1 MRPETVLA
9 LKPGGDPKAAAAQ
22 WVAAYAAAARECPA
36 DKALCDRLTR
46 RAEDACALCCERAA
60 YVPSPCHDEA
70 YYTAFAEARERE
82 DAALD
87 GGFPLGNEADAAFA
101 GDYFSVPEL
110 VQLQCGRAQRIDAGT
125 FNGYNFDVLVRRG
138 FLAEAAG
145 DFAEAARCYG
155 GVSTS
160 RSVQEREYAYVKC
173 NGNCEATEDKFVY
186 IGTGSCAAVEK
197 FYNGK
202 GKCTSGCHG
211 LGDCVKVCENNAI
224 CIKNGV
230 AVINPE
236 LCTAC
241 GKCVK
246 VCPNKLISLIGES
259 QKFIV
264 RCSSTDPGK
273 ITRAACKNGCIGCG
287 ICAKKCPVGAIAVN
301 ANHAVIDAG
310 KCIGCGTCAQA
321 CPMKCIA
328 KI

>member
-1 MRPETVLA
+1 MEQYVLPILFFLILGAVAGVLLTVASKLLFVKTDETVEKITEA
-9 LKPGGDPKAAAAQ
+9 LPGANCGGCGFSGCEGYANAVAKGEAAPNLCKPGGAPVTIALSEIMGVAAQ
-22 WVAAYAAAARECPA
+22 
-36 DKALCDRLTR
+36 
-46 RAEDACALCCERAA
+46 
-60 YVPSPCHDEA
+60 
-70 YYTAFAEARERE
+70 
-82 DAALD
+82 
-87 GGFPLGNEADAAFA
+87 
-101 GDYFSVPEL
+101 
-110 VQLQCGRAQRIDAGT
+110 
-125 FNGYNFDVLVRRG
+125 
-138 FLAEAAG
+138 
-145 DFAEAARCYG
+145 
-155 GVSTS
+155 
-160 RSVQEREYAYVKC
+160 VQEREYAYVKC

-273 ITRAACKNGCIGCG
+273 ITRAACKNGCIGCS

-310 KCIGCGTCAQA
+310 KCTGCGTCAQV

>member
-1 MRPETVLA
+1 MTEFSAAELKLLFERNKRMEQYVLPILFFLILGAVAGVLLTVASKLLFVKTDETVEKITEA
-9 LKPGGDPKAAAAQ
+9 LPGANCGGCGFSGCEGYANAVAKGEAAPNLCKPGGAPVTIALSEIMGVAAQ
-22 WVAAYAAAARECPA
+22 
-36 DKALCDRLTR
+36 
-46 RAEDACALCCERAA
+46 
-60 YVPSPCHDEA
+60 
-70 YYTAFAEARERE
+70 
-82 DAALD
+82 
-87 GGFPLGNEADAAFA
+87 
-101 GDYFSVPEL
+101 
-110 VQLQCGRAQRIDAGT
+110 
-125 FNGYNFDVLVRRG
+125 
-138 FLAEAAG
+138 
-145 DFAEAARCYG
+145 
-155 GVSTS
+155 
-160 RSVQEREYAYVKC
+160 VQEREYAYVKC
-173 NGNCEATEDKFVY
+173 NGNCEATENKFVY

>member
-1 MRPETVLA
+1 MTEFSAAELKLLFERNKRMEQYVLPILFFLILGAVAGVLLTVASKLLFVKTDETVEKITEA
-9 LKPGGDPKAAAAQ
+9 LPGANCGGCGFSGCEGYANAVAKGEAAPNLCKPGGAPVTIALSEIMGVAAQ
-22 WVAAYAAAARECPA
+22 
-36 DKALCDRLTR
+36 
-46 RAEDACALCCERAA
+46 
-60 YVPSPCHDEA
+60 
-70 YYTAFAEARERE
+70 
-82 DAALD
+82 
-87 GGFPLGNEADAAFA
+87 
-101 GDYFSVPEL
+101 
-110 VQLQCGRAQRIDAGT
+110 
-125 FNGYNFDVLVRRG
+125 
-138 FLAEAAG
+138 
-145 DFAEAARCYG
+145 
-155 GVSTS
+155 
-160 RSVQEREYAYVKC
+160 VQEREYAYVKC

-230 AVINPE
+230 TVINPE

-264 RCSSTDPGK
+264 RCSSTAPGK

-287 ICAKKCPVGAIAVN
+287 ICAKKCPVGAISVN

>member
-1 MRPETVLA
+1 MTEFSAAELKLLFERNKRMEQYVLPILFFLILGAVAGVLLTVASKLLFVKTDETVEKITEA
-9 LKPGGDPKAAAAQ
+9 LPGANCGGCGFSGCEGYANAVAKGDAAPNLCKPGGAPVTIALSEIMGVTAQ
-22 WVAAYAAAARECPA
+22 
-36 DKALCDRLTR
+36 
-46 RAEDACALCCERAA
+46 
-60 YVPSPCHDEA
+60 
-70 YYTAFAEARERE
+70 
-82 DAALD
+82 
-87 GGFPLGNEADAAFA
+87 
-101 GDYFSVPEL
+101 
-110 VQLQCGRAQRIDAGT
+110 
-125 FNGYNFDVLVRRG
+125 
-138 FLAEAAG
+138 
-145 DFAEAARCYG
+145 
-155 GVSTS
+155 
-160 RSVQEREYAYVKC
+160 VQEREYAYVKC

-264 RCSSTDPGK
+264 RCSSTDPVK

-310 KCIGCGTCAQA
+310 KCIGCGTCVQA

>member
-1 MRPETVLA
+1 MTEFSAAELKLLFERNKRMEQYVLPILFFLILGAVAGVLLTVASKLLFVKTDETVEKITEA
-9 LKPGGDPKAAAAQ
+9 LPGANCGGCGFSGCEGYANAVAKGEAAPNLCKPGGAPVTIALSEIMGVTAQ
-22 WVAAYAAAARECPA
+22 
-36 DKALCDRLTR
+36 
-46 RAEDACALCCERAA
+46 
-60 YVPSPCHDEA
+60 
-70 YYTAFAEARERE
+70 
-82 DAALD
+82 
-87 GGFPLGNEADAAFA
+87 
-101 GDYFSVPEL
+101 
-110 VQLQCGRAQRIDAGT
+110 
-125 FNGYNFDVLVRRG
+125 
-138 FLAEAAG
+138 
-145 DFAEAARCYG
+145 
-155 GVSTS
+155 
-160 RSVQEREYAYVKC
+160 VQEREYAYVKC

-310 KCIGCGTCAQA
+310 KCIGCGTCVQA

>member
-1 MRPETVLA
+1 MTEFSAAELKLLFERNKRMEQYVLPILFFLLLGAVAGVLLTVASKLLFVKTDETVEKITEA
-9 LKPGGDPKAAAAQ
+9 LPGANCGGCGFSGCEGYANAVAKGEAAPNLCKPGGAPVTIALSEIMGVAAQ
-22 WVAAYAAAARECPA
+22 
-36 DKALCDRLTR
+36 
-46 RAEDACALCCERAA
+46 
-60 YVPSPCHDEA
+60 
-70 YYTAFAEARERE
+70 
-82 DAALD
+82 
-87 GGFPLGNEADAAFA
+87 
-101 GDYFSVPEL
+101 
-110 VQLQCGRAQRIDAGT
+110 
-125 FNGYNFDVLVRRG
+125 
-138 FLAEAAG
+138 
-145 DFAEAARCYG
+145 
-155 GVSTS
+155 
-160 RSVQEREYAYVKC
+160 VQEREYAYVKC

-211 LGDCVKVCENNAI
+211 LGDCVNVCENNAI

-310 KCIGCGTCAQA
+310 KCTGCGTCAQV

>member
-1 MRPETVLA
+1 MTEFSAAELKLLFERNKRMEQYVLPILFFLILGAVAGVLLTVASKLLFVKTDETVEKITEA
-9 LKPGGDPKAAAAQ
+9 LPGANCGGCGFSGCEGYANAVAKGDAAPNLCKPGGAPVTIALSEIMGVAAQ
-22 WVAAYAAAARECPA
+22 
-36 DKALCDRLTR
+36 
-46 RAEDACALCCERAA
+46 
-60 YVPSPCHDEA
+60 
-70 YYTAFAEARERE
+70 
-82 DAALD
+82 
-87 GGFPLGNEADAAFA
+87 
-101 GDYFSVPEL
+101 
-110 VQLQCGRAQRIDAGT
+110 
-125 FNGYNFDVLVRRG
+125 
-138 FLAEAAG
+138 
-145 DFAEAARCYG
+145 
-155 GVSTS
+155 
-160 RSVQEREYAYVKC
+160 VQEREYAYVKC

-287 ICAKKCPVGAIAVN
+287 ICAKKCPVGVISVN

>member
-1 MRPETVLA
+1 MTEFSAAELKLLFERNKRMEQYVLPILFFLILGAVAGVLLTVASKLLFVKTDETVEKITEA
-9 LKPGGDPKAAAAQ
+9 LPGANCGGCGFSGCEGYANAVAKGDAAPNLCKPGGAPVTIALSEIMGVAAQ
-22 WVAAYAAAARECPA
+22 
-36 DKALCDRLTR
+36 
-46 RAEDACALCCERAA
+46 
-60 YVPSPCHDEA
+60 
-70 YYTAFAEARERE
+70 
-82 DAALD
+82 
-87 GGFPLGNEADAAFA
+87 
-101 GDYFSVPEL
+101 
-110 VQLQCGRAQRIDAGT
+110 
-125 FNGYNFDVLVRRG
+125 
-138 FLAEAAG
+138 
-145 DFAEAARCYG
+145 
-155 GVSTS
+155 
-160 RSVQEREYAYVKC
+160 VQEREYAYVKC

>member
-1 MRPETVLA
+1 MTEFSAAELKLLFERNKRMEQYVLPILFFLILGVVAGVLLTVASKLLFVKTDETVEKITEA
-9 LKPGGDPKAAAAQ
+9 LPGANCGGCGFSGCEGYANAVAKGEAAPNLCKPGGAPVTIALSEIMGVAAQ
-22 WVAAYAAAARECPA
+22 
-36 DKALCDRLTR
+36 
-46 RAEDACALCCERAA
+46 
-60 YVPSPCHDEA
+60 
-70 YYTAFAEARERE
+70 
-82 DAALD
+82 
-87 GGFPLGNEADAAFA
+87 
-101 GDYFSVPEL
+101 
-110 VQLQCGRAQRIDAGT
+110 
-125 FNGYNFDVLVRRG
+125 
-138 FLAEAAG
+138 
-145 DFAEAARCYG
+145 
-155 GVSTS
+155 
-160 RSVQEREYAYVKC
+160 VQEREYAYVKC

>member
-1 MRPETVLA
+1 MEQYVLPILFFLILGAVAGVLLTVASKLLFVKTDETVEKITEA
-9 LKPGGDPKAAAAQ
+9 LPGANCGGCGFSGCEGYANAVAKGEAAPNLCKPGGAPVTIALSEIMGVAAQ
-22 WVAAYAAAARECPA
+22 
-36 DKALCDRLTR
+36 
-46 RAEDACALCCERAA
+46 
-60 YVPSPCHDEA
+60 
-70 YYTAFAEARERE
+70 
-82 DAALD
+82 
-87 GGFPLGNEADAAFA
+87 
-101 GDYFSVPEL
+101 
-110 VQLQCGRAQRIDAGT
+110 
-125 FNGYNFDVLVRRG
+125 
-138 FLAEAAG
+138 
-145 DFAEAARCYG
+145 
-155 GVSTS
+155 
-160 RSVQEREYAYVKC
+160 VQEREYAYVKC

-230 AVINPE
+230 TVINPE

-264 RCSSTDPGK
+264 RCSSTAPGK

-287 ICAKKCPVGAIAVN
+287 ICAKKCPVGAISVN

>member
-1 MRPETVLA
+1 MEQYVLPILFFLLLGAVAGVLLTVASKLLFVKTDETVEKITEA
-9 LKPGGDPKAAAAQ
+9 LPGANCGGCGFSGCEGYANAVAKGEAAPNLCKPGGAPVTIALSEIMGVAAQ
-22 WVAAYAAAARECPA
+22 
-36 DKALCDRLTR
+36 
-46 RAEDACALCCERAA
+46 
-60 YVPSPCHDEA
+60 
-70 YYTAFAEARERE
+70 
-82 DAALD
+82 
-87 GGFPLGNEADAAFA
+87 
-101 GDYFSVPEL
+101 
-110 VQLQCGRAQRIDAGT
+110 
-125 FNGYNFDVLVRRG
+125 
-138 FLAEAAG
+138 
-145 DFAEAARCYG
+145 
-155 GVSTS
+155 
-160 RSVQEREYAYVKC
+160 VQEREYAYVKC

>member
-1 MRPETVLA
+1 MTEFSAAELKLLFERNKRMEQYVLPILFFLILGAVAGVLLTVASKLLFVKTDETVEKITEA
-9 LKPGGDPKAAAAQ
+9 LPGANCGGCGFSGCEGYANAVAKGDAAPNLCKPGGAPVTIALSEIMGVTAQ
-22 WVAAYAAAARECPA
+22 
-36 DKALCDRLTR
+36 
-46 RAEDACALCCERAA
+46 
-60 YVPSPCHDEA
+60 
-70 YYTAFAEARERE
+70 
-82 DAALD
+82 
-87 GGFPLGNEADAAFA
+87 
-101 GDYFSVPEL
+101 
-110 VQLQCGRAQRIDAGT
+110 
-125 FNGYNFDVLVRRG
+125 
-138 FLAEAAG
+138 
-145 DFAEAARCYG
+145 
-155 GVSTS
+155 
-160 RSVQEREYAYVKC
+160 VQEREYAYVKC

-310 KCIGCGTCAQA
+310 KCIGCGTCVQA

>member
-1 MRPETVLA
+1 MTEFSAAELKQLLERNKFMEQYVLPILFFLLLGAVAGVLLTVASKLLFVKTDETVEKITEA
-9 LKPGGDPKAAAAQ
+9 LPGANCGGCGFSGCEGYANAVAKGEAAPNLCKPGGAPVTIALSEIMG
-22 WVAAYAAAARECPA
+22 VA
-36 DKALCDRLTR
+36 
-46 RAEDACALCCERAA
+46 
-60 YVPSPCHDEA
+60 
-70 YYTAFAEARERE
+70 
-82 DAALD
+82 
-87 GGFPLGNEADAAFA
+87 
-101 GDYFSVPEL
+101 
-110 VQLQCGRAQRIDAGT
+110 VQ
-125 FNGYNFDVLVRRG
+125 
-138 FLAEAAG
+138 
-145 DFAEAARCYG
+145 
-155 GVSTS
+155 
-160 RSVQEREYAYVKC
+160 VQEREYAYVKC

-211 LGDCVKVCENNAI
+211 LGDCVKVCQNNAI

-241 GKCVK
+241 GKCIK

-264 RCSSTDPGK
+264 RCSSADPGK

-287 ICAKKCPVGAIAVN
+287 ICAKKCPNGAIAVS

-310 KCIGCGTCAQA
+310 KCTGCGVCAAA

-328 KI
+328 NL

>member
-1 MRPETVLA
+1 MTEFSAAELKLLFERNKRMEQYVLPILFFLLLGAIAGVLLTVASKLLFVKTDETVEKITEA
-9 LKPGGDPKAAAAQ
+9 LPGANCGGCGFSGCEGYANAVAKGDAAPNLCKPGGAPVTIALSEIMGVAAQ
-22 WVAAYAAAARECPA
+22 
-36 DKALCDRLTR
+36 
-46 RAEDACALCCERAA
+46 
-60 YVPSPCHDEA
+60 
-70 YYTAFAEARERE
+70 
-82 DAALD
+82 
-87 GGFPLGNEADAAFA
+87 
-101 GDYFSVPEL
+101 
-110 VQLQCGRAQRIDAGT
+110 
-125 FNGYNFDVLVRRG
+125 
-138 FLAEAAG
+138 
-145 DFAEAARCYG
+145 
-155 GVSTS
+155 
-160 RSVQEREYAYVKC
+160 VQEREYAYVKC

>member
-1 MRPETVLA
+1 MTEFSAAELKLLFERNKRMEQYVLPILFFLLLGAVAGVLLTVASKLLFVKTDETVEKITEA
-9 LKPGGDPKAAAAQ
+9 LPGANCGGCGFSGCEGYANAVAKGEAAPNLCKPGGAPVTIALSEIMGVAAQ
-22 WVAAYAAAARECPA
+22 
-36 DKALCDRLTR
+36 
-46 RAEDACALCCERAA
+46 
-60 YVPSPCHDEA
+60 
-70 YYTAFAEARERE
+70 
-82 DAALD
+82 
-87 GGFPLGNEADAAFA
+87 
-101 GDYFSVPEL
+101 
-110 VQLQCGRAQRIDAGT
+110 
-125 FNGYNFDVLVRRG
+125 
-138 FLAEAAG
+138 
-145 DFAEAARCYG
+145 
-155 GVSTS
+155 
-160 RSVQEREYAYVKC
+160 VQEREYAYVKC